1 MGWAVL
7 AIAGD
12 EFSAAAN
19 SIMQPIAAP
28 LAAERIDLEMLDANS
43 LITNMLVTLG
53 PMDFATGGL
62 LGLQSNHEGPVTAR

>member
-12 EFSAAAN
+12 ECSAAAN

-28 LAAERIDLEMLDANS
+28 LAAERIDLEMPDANS
-43 LITNMLVTLG
+43 LITNIPVTLG
-53 PMDFATGGL
+53 PMSPATGGL
-62 LGLQSNHEGPVTAR
+62 LGLQSNHDGLFTAR